1 MTTSNLPACCC
12 CCCCSCVCLPVSCV
26 RPADPLFC
34 TALRCSCLHSSA
46 KPFCAVVP
54 SERHVRTLATNE
66 NKTPNQ
72 IFDSSPPRKAEP
84 FLNEAVGETV
94 PCPTATA
101 TAHSRAVR
109 DANGNKR
116 ALTPHPQQTAVYAG
130 LETQYSSFLLLSQD
144 TDAVV

>member
-1 MTTSNLPACCC
+1 VTTSNLPACCC
-12 CCCCSCVCLPVSCV
+12 CCWYLVFVLLT
-26 RPADPLFC
+26 RWLLFC

-46 KPFCAVVP
+46 KPICAVVP